1 VIDVQWLPPT
11 RANIAKTLVTI
22 PAGFHQVSS
31 AAQQVAQ
38 PGLTPV
44 VSPRLLAAE
53 RQSVRAIRLL
63 TLGRPDAARRTY
75 QLLESRLAELDT
87 EPDPATRRLLRQAMK
102 QSG

>member
-1 VIDVQWLPPT
+1 MAAADSRQHRQDPGHHPRWIPPGE
-11 RANIAKTLVTI
+11 L
-22 PAGFHQVSS
+22 GG
-31 AAQQVAQ
+31 QQVAQ

-102 QSG
+102 RPPGK